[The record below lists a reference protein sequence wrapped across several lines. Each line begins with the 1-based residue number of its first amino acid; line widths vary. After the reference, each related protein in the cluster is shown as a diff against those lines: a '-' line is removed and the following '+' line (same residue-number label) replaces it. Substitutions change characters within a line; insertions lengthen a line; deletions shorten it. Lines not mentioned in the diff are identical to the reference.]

1 MQIKCTSWDEDIA
14 FLSILPNTI
23 ITAKV
28 FNQALIH
35 SNLFDAHV
43 SKHGNYKNQ
52 TLSDLVLKKYKKPFV
67 GAIIEGIFNVFT
79 MYYQCICL
87 FFNVFSMYLQC
98 IFDVFSMYYRCIFNV
113 FSMYL
118 LCIFNVLTMY
128 FQCIF
133 DVFSMFF

>member
-43 SKHGNYKNQ
+43 SKHGHNKDQ
-52 TLSDLVLKKYKKPFV
+52 TLSELTLKKTRNQLWEELLKVFDM
-67 GAIIEGIFNVFT
+67 FN
-79 MYYQCICL
+79 
-87 FFNVFSMYLQC
+87 
-98 IFDVFSMYYRCIFNV
+98 
-113 FSMYL
+113 
-118 LCIFNVLTMY
+118 
-128 FQCIF
+128 
-133 DVFSMFF
+133 

>member
-1 MQIKCTSWDEDIA
+1 MQIKSTSWDEDIA

-43 SKHGNYKNQ
+43 SKHGHYKDQ
-52 TLSDLVLKKYKKPFV
+52 KISDLVLKKYKKPFV

-87 FFNVFSMYLQC
+87 FFNVFSMYYQC
-98 IFDVFSMYYRCIFNV
+98 IFDVLSMYI
-113 FSMYL
+113 
-118 LCIFNVLTMY
+118 
-128 FQCIF
+128 QCIRGEIVWYGEIF
-133 DVFSMFF
+133 LPVKLH